1 MKKALILILI
11 LINTGLL
18 IGQNIIIGDPH
29 LSGNSIPF
37 TDTTILFVVG
47 DCNGVNYE
55 IDLDGDEN
63 YDVNFKLYDCWGG
76 EYQLRRVTVWTLNN
90 NISVHIDTNYQ
101 GLVLDRDTINNE
113 WIQVPETFTVIKK
126 YVIGDTILFN
136 EISSTN
142 EYMSLYRADWAE
154 IGGEWLRTE
163 YISHFYG
170 DTNYIAFTKNIEDS
184 TSLYYIKV
192 FLNTYGLHFISAK
205 SNSSPNSIHETSSK
219 PVYFYPNPVVNVL
232 SLKESYEEFEIYT
245 LQGLLVYYGKLNENQ
260 NTLDLSHLKS
270 GFYLLKL
277 KYNSKELTTKF
288 IKQ

>member
-18 IGQNIIIGDPH
+18 IGQNIIIGDPY

-37 TDTTILFVVG
+37 TDTIVQYSSCEGSVY
-47 DCNGVNYE
+47 YE
-55 IDLDGDEN
+55 IDLDGDGN
-63 YDVNFKLYDCWGG
+63 SNVIFDIDYSCGG
-76 EYQLRRVTVWTLNN
+76 EYNHHIVELWTLNTN
-90 NISVHIDTNYQ
+90 FSVHIDTNYQ
-101 GLVLDRDTINNE
+101 GLVLDWDTINNE
-113 WIQVPETFTVIKK
+113 WIQVPETFKVIKK
-126 YVIGDTILFN
+126 YVIGDTIFHN
-136 EISSTN
+136 EISSNN
-142 EYMSLYRADWAE
+142 EYIYLHRESWINMQ
-154 IGGEWLRTE
+154 GMVRTV
-163 YISHFYG
+163 YIDPFYG